1 MKYRKKKTKYVNYNE
16 LPIWIKK
23 VEDKINKMN
32 HEEFCDEMIKF
43 GKEAKK
49 YGGVLNLVFKDV

>member
-1 MKYRKKKTKYVNYNE
+1 
-16 LPIWIKK
+16 
-23 VEDKINKMN
+23 MN

-49 YGGVLNLVFKDV
+49 YGGVLNLVFKEFNSLQTN